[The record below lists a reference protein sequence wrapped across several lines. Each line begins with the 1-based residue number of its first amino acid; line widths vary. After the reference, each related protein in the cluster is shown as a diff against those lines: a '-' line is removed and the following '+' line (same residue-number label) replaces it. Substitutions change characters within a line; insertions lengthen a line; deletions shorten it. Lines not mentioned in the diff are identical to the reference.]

1 MLVEVGFARSLGTLL
16 NYQICG
22 CQAVIVEALQSLM
35 AIATW
40 CRLMSY
46 VLTSKCPIDLAL
58 SVPVK
63 QEGA

>member
-1 MLVEVGFARSLGTLL
+1 MICEVLGNLAYL
-16 NYQICG
+16 SDLYVPS
-22 CQAVIVEALQSLM
+22 AAFSDDM
-35 AIATW
+35 KSW
-40 CRLMSY
+40 CRIMSY